1 MEHLGKLPPRETAD
15 ALVYRCLDS
24 MEPFLSK
31 TTSNYTGQFDY
42 LIWAISTVTLHAPT
56 FKQEVLTQLRTI
68 PLLLTFDSIWNSGKI
83 PKASPQPGCRYSMGF
98 YAAAYGW
105 TIPPTPMWQ
114 A

>member
-31 TTSNYTGQFDY
+31 VTSNHADKTVSSNLDNPNSHYTRSDFQTRGIDHAAY
-42 LIWAISTVTLHAPT
+42 NLALLIIG
-56 FKQEVLTQLRTI
+56 
-68 PLLLTFDSIWNSGKI
+68 SIWNSGKI
-83 PKASPQPGCRYSMGF
+83 LKASPQPGFRCFMEF
-98 YAAAYGW
+98 FAAVYGW
-105 TIPPTPMWQ
+105 TTPPTLTWQ